1 MSTISVVIPCY
12 NGEAYIGQALESV
25 RAQTRQPQEIL
36 VINDGSTDRTADV
49 ARSFDE
55 VRLLDNSVNMGPSVT
70 RNRALIEARGN
81 TVAFLDADDVWLPH
95 HLETVVGLLEEHP
108 DAGVAFS
115 AVEFFGEREGVWH
128 AARLPEAEPTD
139 AFWECLRHT
148 TVPQM
153 SVVVRRS
160 SLALVGGWQQPSPI
174 HRTAADYDVWLRL
187 SRHTP
192 FIATHE
198 VTARYRWHPGQISQT
213 LRNDQISSVYYSR
226 RRILYELGR
235 ESADDRYGDVAK
247 KIREYWID
255 DYLQAFHARDLERA
269 RVLENLRRWLF
280 PAMRVPGKIRLRS
293 LMPETVIRAFDNV
306 RGAHPSTS
314 PPHPPD

>member
-12 NGEAYIGQALESV
+12 NGEAYLGGALDSV

-49 ARSFDE
+49 ARSFAG
-55 VRLLDNSVNMGPSVT
+55 VRVLDNPVNMGPSVA
-70 RNRALIEARGN
+70 RNRALIEAGS
-81 TVAFLDADDVWLPH
+81 TIIAFLDADDVWLPH
-95 HLETVVGLLEEHP
+95 HLETVVGLLEKHP

-128 AARLPEAEPTD
+128 AGQLPEAEPTD
-139 AFWECLRHT
+139 AFWECLRHN

-187 SRHTP
+187 SLHTP

-198 VTARYRWHPGQISQT
+198 VTARYRWHPGQISQN

-235 ESADDRYGDVAK
+235 EPADDRYVDAAK
-247 KIREYWID
+247 RIREYWIN
-255 DYLQAFHARDLERA
+255 DYLQAFHARDLQRA
-269 RVLENLRRWLF
+269 RVLDDLRRWLF
-280 PAMRVPGKIRLRS
+280 PAMPVPGKVRLRA
-293 LMPETVIRAFDNV
+293 LAPEAAIRALDFV
-306 RGAHPSTS
+306 RGANRSEDS
-314 PPHPPD
+314 